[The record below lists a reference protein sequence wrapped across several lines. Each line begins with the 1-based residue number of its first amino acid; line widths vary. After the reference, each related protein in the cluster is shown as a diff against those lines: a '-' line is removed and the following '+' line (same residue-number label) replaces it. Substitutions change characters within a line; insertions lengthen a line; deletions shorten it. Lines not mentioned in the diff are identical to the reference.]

1 MRVQRGT
8 MVRAIM
14 IVLGALL
21 AIGLTGVANAGP
33 DRMHGVVRG
42 VVVIGPS
49 CPGPAQRG
57 ATDCAARPIQTTVSV
72 FAANA
77 RSADGAPVATVAT
90 DRDGQAPQCDGDRR
104 LDGRGPAVRRYR
116 DALSSLIP
124 LATMTDSSCA
134 GLTRASIG
142 KSRVD
147 SA

>member
-90 DRDGQAPQCDGDRR
+90 DRDGRFQITLAPGVYR
-104 LDGRGPAVRRYR
+104 LVPAAAGGIVTAKPRNVTVTAGSTAEVR
-116 DALSSLIP
+116 LF
-124 LATMTDSSCA
+124 
-134 GLTRASIG
+134 
-142 KSRVD
+142 VD
-147 SA
+147 TGMR